1 MHNTH
6 SFYFDKQDYAL
17 LAVINRF
24 LDRDNQVTEEH
35 ARPFFHTSLHP
46 HGIKELAVSQ
56 EIRVAYAVINL
67 LDSLEAG
74 QAKDR
79 LAALRSLHAE
89 VLSTGTSFRHNT
101 GRVLIQLMK
110 DLVRAHGNFPKQ
122 LCLAHDFRKAASGR
136 RRIIRSL
143 LRRYHLLE
151 MPESWNQLSFDHHV
165 HDANTKGRKSPTHL
179 VMDAW
184 IKGIR
189 QLDVVYYN
197 FIEPVAMEELL
208 HAADIVGIKVRVG
221 VEFQARF
228 RGRYVQFI
236 WQPRGFHSVREM
248 LAFMEEKPM
257 RHLMRM
263 GKEASLYHHQ
273 YVMRL
278 LERYNTV
285 LRHEMG
291 QELGLALAPIEENE
305 ILAFVGVGQTSR
317 THLAELIFMRIRTA
331 LQTAEEHSLHTLPH
345 AQTTKHSPAQG
356 QPHGPQEPH
365 PSSPPL
371 PASPPNYAAAEA
383 ITPDSIIDVWFSLQK
398 NPDIELPLM
407 ITDGQHVPEI
417 MRLLPTTLIDW
428 LTSIHTPCHIILNL
442 SQLTAKDVLEL
453 LYECDGAISHLE
465 LFNLKNFLAGS
476 MPHMQAI
483 SALQTAINEGS
494 AVALKRLIRTMLK
507 ELEAE
512 STKESQERSVI
523 FQEILRNI
531 PRLQNYYAATP
542 LGVRI
547 GSDSTS
553 RYSQSLGMGFAFPE
567 TLPPKARKELAA
579 AKTPRRPIPL
589 HMDVCVRT
597 THCPKRYS
605 FMGNKVARFVRTLPL
620 LRHFNTRKQ
629 EEWVELERTCHFQEP
644 GNITPLGGIN
654 KPPTLHSSRKD
665 QGLSISYLSTNW
677 QNVLKVAFG
686 FFLTAATFA
695 YTQSWWFLAWFGPI
709 IWFAI
714 TGLRNVLQTM
724 LGAGGIKR
732 SPLLRLNNCISWSR
746 IADSLMFTGLSVP
759 ILELGVR
766 KLLLEWGFGI
776 NSTNSPV
783 LFFTV
788 MSLVNSTYISSHNL
802 IRGLPAEA
810 VVGNIFRSF
819 LAVPLSVFY
828 SAALGSLFLLAGWGT
843 PEELIVL
850 QQGASVISKL
860 ASDSVAAVIEGF
872 ADKAEYLRMRYWDYN
887 GKLRQLFADYSRLD
901 LLLPEEDTSEY
912 LQRPKVFLQSGAEE
926 VAKLEKRLI
935 ITALD
940 LLYFWM
946 YQPRSRVTLAHA
958 LARMSSDEREIFAS
972 TQTMLLRVQEVSQM
986 FVDGLT
992 GVEFAKPLAFYLDKH
1007 EEYLVEMQRLLRSL
1021 PPVS

>member
-1 MHNTH
+1 MHSTH
-6 SFYFDKQDYAL
+6 SFYFDTQDYAL

-24 LDRDNQVTEEH
+24 LDRDNQITEEH

-79 LAALRSLHAE
+79 LAALRSLHEE

-101 GRVLIQLMK
+101 GRVLIQIMK
-110 DLVRAHGNFPKQ
+110 DLVRAHGDFSRQ

-189 QLDVVYYN
+189 RLDVVYYN

-291 QELGLALAPIEENE
+291 QELALALDPIEENE

-317 THLAELIFMRIRTA
+317 THLAELIFLRIRAA
-331 LQTAEEHSLHTLPH
+331 LQAAEE
-345 AQTTKHSPAQG
+345 
-356 QPHGPQEPH
+356 
-365 PSSPPL
+365 
-371 PASPPNYAAAEA
+371 ASPHELSRDQQKPEANSTPNVAAAEA
-383 ITPDSIIDVWFSLQK
+383 LTPDTIIDVWFSPQK

-407 ITDGQHVPEI
+407 VTDGQHVPEI

-428 LTSIHTPCHIILNL
+428 LTSIRTPCHIILNL

-465 LFNLKNFLAGS
+465 LFNLKNYLAGF

-507 ELEAE
+507 ELETE
-512 STKESQERSVI
+512 KTKEAQERSVI

-542 LGVRI
+542 LGVRV

-553 RYSQSLGMGFAFPE
+553 RYSQSLGMGFAFAE

-579 AKTPRRPIPL
+579 AKATRPPIPL

-605 FMGNKVARFVRTLPL
+605 FVGSKVARFVRTLPL

-629 EEWVELERTCHFQEP
+629 EEWVEMERTCHYQKP

-654 KPPTLHSSRKD
+654 KPPTLHSSHEK
-665 QGLSISYLSTNW
+665 QGLSFAYLSTNW

-686 FFLTAATFA
+686 FSLTAATFA

-766 KLLLEWGFGI
+766 KLLLEWGFDI

-788 MSLVNSTYISSHNL
+788 MSLVNSAYISSHNL

-819 LAVPLSVFY
+819 LAIPLSVFY
-828 SAALGSLFLLAGWGT
+828 SAALGFLFLLAGWGT

-926 VAKLEKRLI
+926 VGELEKRLI

-946 YQPRSRVTLAHA
+946 YQPRSRVTLARA
-958 LARMSSDEREIFAS
+958 LARMNSDEREIFAS

-992 GVEFAKPLAFYLDKH
+992 GLEFARPLAFYLEKH
-1007 EEYLVEMQRLLRSL
+1007 QEYLNDIKELLRTV
-1021 PPVS
+1021 PAVA

>member
-79 LAALRSLHAE
+79 LAALRSLHEE

-110 DLVRAHGNFPKQ
+110 DLVRAHGNYSKQ
-122 LCLAHDFRKAASGR
+122 LCLAHDFRKAASGK

-248 LAFMEEKPM
+248 RAFMEEKPM

-278 LERYNTV
+278 LERYNV
-285 LRHEMG
+285 ALRHEMG

-317 THLAELIFMRIRTA
+317 THLAELIFLRVRAA
-331 LQTAEEHSLHTLPH
+331 LQAAEEASLHT
-345 AQTTKHSPAQG
+345 
-356 QPHGPQEPH
+356 QPQ
-365 PSSPPL
+365 
-371 PASPPNYAAAEA
+371 PASPPNYAVAEA
-383 ITPDSIIDVWFSLQK
+383 LTPDSIIDVWFSLHK

-407 ITDGQHVPEI
+407 VTDGQHVPEI

-476 MPHMQAI
+476 MPHVREI
-483 SALQTAINEGS
+483 SALHTAINEGS

-507 ELEAE
+507 ELDAE
-512 STKESQERSVI
+512 NTKDSQERSVI

-531 PRLQNYYAATP
+531 PRLQNYYTTTP

-553 RYSQSLGMGFAFPE
+553 RYSQSLGMGFAFSE

-579 AKTPRRPIPL
+579 TKTPRRPIPL
-589 HMDVCVRT
+589 HMDVCERT

-605 FMGNKVARFVRTLPL
+605 FMGNKVASFVRTLPL

-629 EEWVELERTCHFQEP
+629 EEWVEKERTCHYQEP

-654 KPPTLHSSRKD
+654 KPPTLHSSHKD
-665 QGLSISYLSTNW
+665 QGLSFGYLSTNW

-788 MSLVNSTYISSHNL
+788 MSLVNSAYISSHNL

-819 LAVPLSVFY
+819 LAIPLSVFY
-828 SAALGSLFLLAGWGT
+828 SAALGYLFLLAGWGT

-887 GKLRQLFADYSRLD
+887 GKLRQLFADYSQLD
-901 LLLPEEDTSEY
+901 LLLPEEDTSDY

-926 VAKLEKRLI
+926 VAELEKRLS

-972 TQTMLLRVQEVSQM
+972 TQMMLLRVQEVSQM

-992 GVEFAKPLAFYLDKH
+992 GLEFAKPLAFYLEKH
-1007 EEYLVEMQRLLRSL
+1007 EEYLHEIQRLLRSL
-1021 PPVS
+1021 PPVA